1 MCILQVF
8 TSRLAVLNGP
18 FHAKKEYL
26 PFMPEHPCVRCGAQ
40 SEQRADRG
48 AGTGRQR
55 GTIVEQLPDESL
67 PCGDVRRDE
76 PKRKAVEDITKFY

>member
-8 TSRLAVLNGP
+8 TSRLAVLNCP
-18 FHAKKEYL
+18 FHAKKAYL
-26 PFMPEHPCVRCGAQ
+26 PFMPEHPRVRCGAQ

-48 AGTGRQR
+48 AGAGSQR

>member
-1 MCILQVF
+1 MQ
-8 TSRLAVLNGP
+8 
-18 FHAKKEYL
+18 
-26 PFMPEHPCVRCGAQ
+26 EHPRVRCGAQ

-67 PCGDVRRDE
+67 PCGDVRRDA

>member
-1 MCILQVF
+1 MVVNERVI
-8 TSRLAVLNGP
+8 
-18 FHAKKEYL
+18 
-26 PFMPEHPCVRCGAQ
+26 
-40 SEQRADRG
+40 EQRADRG

-76 PKRKAVEDITKFY
+76 PNRKAVEDITKFY